1 MCLKSWTAGAALV
14 PWRLRFDIAL
24 RQTLDPGKGLSAFLS
39 RIAIVGMALAIAI
52 LLTVQSVMNGFDLEM
67 RERILS
73 LVPHVEV
80 TSSDTSTQWQVLAEQ
95 LARDPGITKVRYFA
109 TADALLMRGQSVTAA
124 RLSTIGEES
133 VAHYSRLVKPALS
146 EWNTDGLILGAALA
160 SRLDLAVGDW
170 VTFILPAETTLG
182 LEPIRV
188 HLSAVLD
195 SKTELDEVL
204 ALVHHDTFK
213 PFAKSSR
220 VTTGLAL
227 QLTDVFAAS
236 QMRWQVARQVPSGFH
251 VTDWRRTHGNLY
263 SAIQLSRDLI
273 GLILLI
279 VIFVAA
285 FNVVS
290 ALMLVVTDRRKV
302 IAMLTAM
309 GARASD
315 IVTIFFLQGAM
326 IGAVG
331 CAFGVCLGAVMAF
344 FAPDLAAGLEQWLD
358 YPLLETDVYPLAF
371 VPVDIRWQDFAMT
384 TAIAMALSVL
394 ASIVPALRAASL
406 PVADTLTH

>member
-1 MCLKSWTAGAALV
+1 V

-24 RQTLDPGKGLSAFLS
+24 RQTLDPGQGLSAFLS

-80 TSSDTSTQWQVLAEQ
+80 TSTDTSTQWDALADQ
-95 LARDPGITKVRYFA
+95 LASDPGITQVRYFA

-124 RLSTIGEES
+124 RLSTVGEDS
-133 VAHYSRLVKPALS
+133 VAHYAPLLKPALS
-146 EWNTDGLILGAALA
+146 EWHPDSLILGAALA
-160 SRLDLAVGDW
+160 SRLSLAVGDW
-170 VTFILPAETTLG
+170 VTFILPAETTVG

-188 HLSAVLD
+188 RLSAVLD
-195 SKTELDEVL
+195 SKTELDEGL

-213 PFAKSSR
+213 PFANSSR

-227 QLTDVFAAS
+227 QLSDVFAAS
-236 QMRWQVARQVPSGFH
+236 QMRWQVAQQVSSRFH

-302 IAMLTAM
+302 VAMLAAM
-309 GARASD
+309 GARAWD

-331 CAFGVCLGAVMAF
+331 CTFGVCLGAVMAF
-344 FAPDLAAGLEQWLD
+344 FAPDLAIGLEQWLD

-371 VPVDIRWQDFAMT
+371 VPVDIRWQDFAST

>member
-1 MCLKSWTAGAALV
+1 M

-80 TSSDTSTQWQVLAEQ
+80 TSSDTSTQWHVLAEQ

-109 TADALLMRGQSVTAA
+109 TADASLMRGQSVTAA
-124 RLSTIGEES
+124 RLSTLGEDS

-146 EWNTDGLILGAALA
+146 EWNTDDLILGAALA

-170 VTFILPAETTLG
+170 VTFILPTETTVG

-188 HLSAVLD
+188 RLSAVLD

-204 ALVHHDTFK
+204 ALVHHGTFK
-213 PFAKSSR
+213 PFVESNR

-236 QMRWQVARQVPSGFH
+236 QMRWQVARQVSPRLH

-302 IAMLTAM
+302 IAMLAAM

-331 CAFGVCLGAVMAF
+331 CALGVCLGAVMAF
-344 FAPDLAAGLEQWLD
+344 FAPDLAIGLEQWLD

>member
-1 MCLKSWTAGAALV
+1 M

-24 RQTLDPGKGLSAFLS
+24 RQTLDPGQGLSAFLS
-39 RIAIVGMALAIAI
+39 RIAIVGLALAIAI

-80 TSSDTSTQWQVLAEQ
+80 TNSDTSTQWHVLADQ
-95 LARDPGITKVRYFA
+95 LASNPGITKVRYFA
-109 TADALLMRGQSVTAA
+109 TADALVMRGQSVTAA
-124 RLSTIGEES
+124 RLTTVGEDS
-133 VAHYSRLVKPALS
+133 VAHYARLVKPALS
-146 EWNTDGLILGAALA
+146 EWKADSLILGAALA
-160 SRLDLAVGDW
+160 SRLGLSVGDW
-170 VTFILPAETTLG
+170 VTFILPAERTVG
-182 LEPIRV
+182 LAPIRV
-188 HLSAVLD
+188 RLSAVLD
-195 SKTELDEVL
+195 SKTELDEGL
-204 ALVHHDTFK
+204 ALVHHDTFQ
-213 PFAKSSR
+213 PFVESNR

-236 QMRWQVARQVPSGFH
+236 QMRWQVAQQVSSRFH

-302 IAMLTAM
+302 IAMLAAM

-331 CAFGVCLGAVMAF
+331 CVLGACLGAVMAF
-344 FAPDLAAGLEQWLD
+344 FAPDLATGLEQWLD

-371 VPVDIRWQDFAMT
+371 VPVDIRWQDFATT
-384 TAIAMALSVL
+384 TAVAMALSVL

>member
-1 MCLKSWTAGAALV
+1 V

-80 TSSDTSTQWQVLAEQ
+80 TSSDTSTQWHVLAEQ

-146 EWNTDGLILGAALA
+146 EWNTDDLILGAALA

-170 VTFILPAETTLG
+170 VTFILPTETTVG

-188 HLSAVLD
+188 RLSAVLD

-204 ALVHHDTFK
+204 ALVHHHTFK
-213 PFAKSSR
+213 PFVESNR

-236 QMRWQVARQVPSGFH
+236 QMRWQVARQVSPRFH

-302 IAMLTAM
+302 IAMLAAM

-315 IVTIFFLQGAM
+315 IVTIFFLQGAI

-331 CAFGVCLGAVMAF
+331 CALGVCLGAVMAF
-344 FAPDLAAGLEQWLD
+344 FAPDLAIGLEQWLD

>member
-1 MCLKSWTAGAALV
+1 M

-80 TSSDTSTQWQVLAEQ
+80 TSADTSTQWHVLAEQ

-133 VAHYSRLVKPALS
+133 VAHYSRLVEPALS
-146 EWNTDGLILGAALA
+146 EWNTDDLILGAALA

-170 VTFILPAETTLG
+170 VTFILPTETTVG

-188 HLSAVLD
+188 RLSAVLD

-204 ALVHHDTFK
+204 ALVHHGTFK
-213 PFAKSSR
+213 PFVESNR

-236 QMRWQVARQVPSGFH
+236 QMRWQVARQVSPRLH

-302 IAMLTAM
+302 IAMLAAM

-331 CAFGVCLGAVMAF
+331 CALGVCLGAVMAF
-344 FAPDLAAGLEQWLD
+344 FAPDLAIGLEQWLD

>member
-1 MCLKSWTAGAALV
+1 V

-24 RQTLDPGKGLSAFLS
+24 RQTLDPGHGLSAFLS

-80 TSSDTSTQWQVLAEQ
+80 TSADASTSWRALEDQ
-95 LARDPGITKVRYFA
+95 LSRDPGIARVRFFA
-109 TADALLMRGQSVTAA
+109 SADALLLRGQSVTAA
-124 RLSTIGEES
+124 RLSTVGEES
-133 VAHYSRLVKPALS
+133 IAHYARLVKPALS
-146 EWNTDGLILGAALA
+146 GWNTDGLILGAALA
-160 SRLDLAVGDW
+160 SRLELAVGDW
-170 VTFILPAETTLG
+170 VTFILPAEKTVG
-182 LEPIRV
+182 FEPIRV
-188 HLSAVLD
+188 RLSAVLD

-204 ALVHHDTFK
+204 ALVHHDTIE
-213 PFAKSSR
+213 PFAASNR

-227 QLTDVFAAS
+227 QLVDVFAAS
-236 QMRWQVARQVPSGFH
+236 QMRWQVAQQVPSEFH

-273 GLILLI
+273 GLILLV

-302 IAMLTAM
+302 IAMLAAM

-331 CAFGVCLGAVMAF
+331 CTLGMILGVVMAF
-344 FAPDLAAGLEQWLD
+344 FAPDMATVIEQWLD

-371 VPVDIRWQDFAMT
+371 VPVDIRWQDFAT
-384 TAIAMALSVL
+384 TSAIAMALSVL
-394 ASIVPALRAASL
+394 ASMVPALRAASL
-406 PVADTLTH
+406 PVAETLTH

>member
-1 MCLKSWTAGAALV
+1 M

-24 RQTLDPGKGLSAFLS
+24 RQTLDPGQGLSAFLS

-80 TSSDTSTQWQVLAEQ
+80 TSTDTSTQWDALADQ
-95 LARDPGITKVRYFA
+95 LASDPGITQVRYFA

-124 RLSTIGEES
+124 RLSTVGEDS
-133 VAHYSRLVKPALS
+133 VAHYAPLLKPALS
-146 EWNTDGLILGAALA
+146 EWHPDSLILGAALA
-160 SRLDLAVGDW
+160 SRLSLAVGDW
-170 VTFILPAETTLG
+170 VTFILPAETTVG

-188 HLSAVLD
+188 RLSAVLD
-195 SKTELDEVL
+195 SKTELDEGL

-213 PFAKSSR
+213 PFANSSR

-227 QLTDVFAAS
+227 QLSDVFAAS
-236 QMRWQVARQVPSGFH
+236 QMRWQVAQQVSSRFH

-302 IAMLTAM
+302 IAMLAAM
-309 GARASD
+309 GARAWD

-331 CAFGVCLGAVMAF
+331 CTFGVCLGAVMAF
-344 FAPDLAAGLEQWLD
+344 FAPDLAIGLEQWLD

-371 VPVDIRWQDFAMT
+371 VPVDIRWQDFAIT

>member
-1 MCLKSWTAGAALV
+1 M

-80 TSSDTSTQWQVLAEQ
+80 TSSDTSTQWHVLAEQ

-146 EWNTDGLILGAALA
+146 EWNTDDLILGAALA

-170 VTFILPAETTLG
+170 VTFILPTETTVG

-188 HLSAVLD
+188 RLSAVLD

-204 ALVHHDTFK
+204 ALVHHGTFK
-213 PFAKSSR
+213 PFVESNR

-236 QMRWQVARQVPSGFH
+236 QMRWQVARQVSPRFH

-302 IAMLTAM
+302 IAMLAAM

-331 CAFGVCLGAVMAF
+331 CALGVCLGAVMAF
-344 FAPDLAAGLEQWLD
+344 FAPDLAIGLEQWLD

>member
-1 MCLKSWTAGAALV
+1 V

-24 RQTLDPGKGLSAFLS
+24 RQTLDPGHGLSAFLS

-80 TSSDTSTQWQVLAEQ
+80 TSADTSTSWRVLEDQ
-95 LARDPGITKVRYFA
+95 LSRDPGIARVRFFA
-109 TADALLMRGQSVTAA
+109 SADALLLRGQSVTAA
-124 RLSTIGEES
+124 RLSTVGAES
-133 VAHYSRLVKPALS
+133 IAHYARLVKPALS
-146 EWNTDGLILGAALA
+146 GWDTDGLILGAALA
-160 SRLDLAVGDW
+160 SRLELAVGDW
-170 VTFILPAETTLG
+170 VTFILPAEKTVG
-182 LEPIRV
+182 FEPIRV
-188 HLSAVLD
+188 RLSAVLD

-204 ALVHHDTFK
+204 ALVHHDAIE
-213 PFAKSSR
+213 PFAASNR

-227 QLTDVFAAS
+227 QLVDVFAAS
-236 QMRWQVARQVPSGFH
+236 QMRWQVAQQVPSEFH

-273 GLILLI
+273 GLILLV

-302 IAMLTAM
+302 IAMLAAM

-331 CAFGVCLGAVMAF
+331 CTLGMILGVVMAF
-344 FAPDLAAGLEQWLD
+344 SAPDMATVIEQWLD

-371 VPVDIRWQDFAMT
+371 VPVDIRWQDFAT
-384 TAIAMALSVL
+384 TSAIAMALSVL

-406 PVADTLTH
+406 PVAETLTH

>member
-1 MCLKSWTAGAALV
+1 V

-24 RQTLDPGKGLSAFLS
+24 RQTLDPGQGLSAFLS

-80 TSSDTSTQWQVLAEQ
+80 TSTDTSTQWDALADQ
-95 LARDPGITKVRYFA
+95 LASDPGITQVRYFA

-124 RLSTIGEES
+124 RLSTVGEDS
-133 VAHYSRLVKPALS
+133 VAHYAPLLKPALS
-146 EWNTDGLILGAALA
+146 EWHPDSLILGAALA
-160 SRLDLAVGDW
+160 SRLSLAVGDW
-170 VTFILPAETTLG
+170 VTFILPAETTVG

-188 HLSAVLD
+188 RLSAVLD
-195 SKTELDEVL
+195 SKTELDEGL

-213 PFAKSSR
+213 PFANSSR

-227 QLTDVFAAS
+227 QLSDVFAAS
-236 QMRWQVARQVPSGFH
+236 QMRWQVAQQVSSRFH

-302 IAMLTAM
+302 IAMLAAM
-309 GARASD
+309 GAGAWD

-331 CAFGVCLGAVMAF
+331 CTFGVCLGAVMAF
-344 FAPDLAAGLEQWLD
+344 FAPDLAIGLEQWLD

-371 VPVDIRWQDFAMT
+371 VPVDIRWQDFAST

>member
-1 MCLKSWTAGAALV
+1 M

-24 RQTLDPGKGLSAFLS
+24 RQTLDPGHGLSAFLS

-80 TSSDTSTQWQVLAEQ
+80 TSADTSTSWRVLEDQ
-95 LARDPGITKVRYFA
+95 LSRDPGIARVRFFA
-109 TADALLMRGQSVTAA
+109 SADALLLRGQSVTAA
-124 RLSTIGEES
+124 RLSTVGEES
-133 VAHYSRLVKPALS
+133 IAHYARLVKPALS
-146 EWNTDGLILGAALA
+146 GWDTDGLILGAALA
-160 SRLDLAVGDW
+160 SRLELAVGDW
-170 VTFILPAETTLG
+170 VTFILPAEKTVG
-182 LEPIRV
+182 FEPIRV
-188 HLSAVLD
+188 RLSAVLD

-204 ALVHHDTFK
+204 ALVHHDAIE
-213 PFAKSSR
+213 PFAASNR

-227 QLTDVFAAS
+227 QLVDVFAAS
-236 QMRWQVARQVPSGFH
+236 QMRWQVAQQVPSEFH

-273 GLILLI
+273 GLILLV

-302 IAMLTAM
+302 IAMLAAM

-331 CAFGVCLGAVMAF
+331 CTLGMILGVVMAF
-344 FAPDLAAGLEQWLD
+344 SAPDMATVIEQWLD

-371 VPVDIRWQDFAMT
+371 VPVDIRWQDFAT
-384 TAIAMALSVL
+384 TSAIAMALSVL

-406 PVADTLTH
+406 PVAETLTH

>member
-1 MCLKSWTAGAALV
+1 M

-80 TSSDTSTQWQVLAEQ
+80 TSADTSTQWHVLAEQ

-146 EWNTDGLILGAALA
+146 EWNTDDLILGAALA

-170 VTFILPAETTLG
+170 VTFILPTETTVG

-188 HLSAVLD
+188 RLSAVLD

-204 ALVHHDTFK
+204 ALVHHGTFK
-213 PFAKSSR
+213 PFVESNR

-236 QMRWQVARQVPSGFH
+236 QMRWQVARQVSPRFH

-302 IAMLTAM
+302 IAMLAAM

-331 CAFGVCLGAVMAF
+331 CALGVCLGAVMAF
-344 FAPDLAAGLEQWLD
+344 FAPDLAIGLEQWLD

>member
-1 MCLKSWTAGAALV
+1 M

-24 RQTLDPGKGLSAFLS
+24 RQTLDPGQGLSAFLS
-39 RIAIVGMALAIAI
+39 RIAIVGLALAIAI

-80 TSSDTSTQWQVLAEQ
+80 TNSDTSTQWHVLADQ
-95 LARDPGITKVRYFA
+95 LASNPGITKVRYFA
-109 TADALLMRGQSVTAA
+109 TADALVMRGQSVTAA
-124 RLSTIGEES
+124 RLTTVGEDS
-133 VAHYSRLVKPALS
+133 VAHYARLVKPALS
-146 EWNTDGLILGAALA
+146 EWKADSLILGAALA
-160 SRLDLAVGDW
+160 SRLGLSVGDW
-170 VTFILPAETTLG
+170 VTFILPAERTVG
-182 LEPIRV
+182 LAPIRV
-188 HLSAVLD
+188 RLSAVLD
-195 SKTELDEVL
+195 SKTELDEGL
-204 ALVHHDTFK
+204 ALVHHDTFQ
-213 PFAKSSR
+213 PFVESNR

-236 QMRWQVARQVPSGFH
+236 QMRWQVAQQVSSRFH

-302 IAMLTAM
+302 IAMLAAM

-331 CAFGVCLGAVMAF
+331 CVLGACLGAVMAF
-344 FAPDLAAGLEQWLD
+344 FAPDLATGLEQWLD

-371 VPVDIRWQDFAMT
+371 VPVDIRWQDFATT
-384 TAIAMALSVL
+384 TAVAMALSVL

-406 PVADTLTH
+406 SVADTLTH

>member
-1 MCLKSWTAGAALV
+1 
-14 PWRLRFDIAL
+14 
-24 RQTLDPGKGLSAFLS
+24 
-39 RIAIVGMALAIAI
+39 
-52 LLTVQSVMNGFDLEM
+52 
-67 RERILS
+67 
-73 LVPHVEV
+73 
-80 TSSDTSTQWQVLAEQ
+80 
-95 LARDPGITKVRYFA
+95 
-109 TADALLMRGQSVTAA
+109 
-124 RLSTIGEES
+124 
-133 VAHYSRLVKPALS
+133 
-146 EWNTDGLILGAALA
+146 
-160 SRLDLAVGDW
+160 
-170 VTFILPAETTLG
+170 
-182 LEPIRV
+182 
-188 HLSAVLD
+188 
-195 SKTELDEVL
+195 
-204 ALVHHDTFK
+204 
-213 PFAKSSR
+213 
-220 VTTGLAL
+220 
-227 QLTDVFAAS
+227 
-236 QMRWQVARQVPSGFH
+236 
-251 VTDWRRTHGNLY
+251 
-263 SAIQLSRDLI
+263 LI

-331 CAFGVCLGAVMAF
+331 CALGVCLGAVMAF

>member
-1 MCLKSWTAGAALV
+1 M

-80 TSSDTSTQWQVLAEQ
+80 TSSDTSTQWHVLAEQ

-146 EWNTDGLILGAALA
+146 EWNTDDLILGAALA

-170 VTFILPAETTLG
+170 VTFILPTETTVG

-188 HLSAVLD
+188 RLSAVLD

-204 ALVHHDTFK
+204 ALVHHGTFK
-213 PFAKSSR
+213 PFVESNR

-236 QMRWQVARQVPSGFH
+236 QMRWQVARQVSPRLH

-302 IAMLTAM
+302 IAMLAAM

-331 CAFGVCLGAVMAF
+331 CALGVCLGAVMAF
-344 FAPDLAAGLEQWLD
+344 FAPDLAIGLEQWLD

-406 PVADTLTH
+406 PVADTLAH

>member
-1 MCLKSWTAGAALV
+1 V

-80 TSSDTSTQWQVLAEQ
+80 TSSDTSTQWHVLAEQ

-146 EWNTDGLILGAALA
+146 EWNTDDLILGAALA

-170 VTFILPAETTLG
+170 VTFILPTETTVG

-188 HLSAVLD
+188 RLSAVLD

-204 ALVHHDTFK
+204 ALVHHGTFK
-213 PFAKSSR
+213 PFVESNR

-236 QMRWQVARQVPSGFH
+236 QMRWQVARQVSPRLH

-302 IAMLTAM
+302 IAMLAAM

-331 CAFGVCLGAVMAF
+331 CALGVCLGAVMAF
-344 FAPDLAAGLEQWLD
+344 FAPDLAIGLEQWLD

>member
-1 MCLKSWTAGAALV
+1 M
-14 PWRLRFDIAL
+14 PWRLRFDIAF
-24 RQTLDPGKGLSAFLS
+24 RQTLDPGQGLSAFLS
-39 RIAIVGMALAIAI
+39 RIAIVGLALAIAI

-80 TSSDTSTQWQVLAEQ
+80 TNSDTSTQWDVLAEQ
-95 LARDPGITKVRYFA
+95 LGSDPGVTTVRYFE
-109 TADALLMRGQSVTAA
+109 TVDALVMRGQSVTAA
-124 RLSTIGEES
+124 RLTTVDEDS
-133 VAHYSRLVKPALS
+133 VAHYGRLVKPALS
-146 EWNTDGLILGAALA
+146 EWKTDSLILGAALA
-160 SRLDLAVGDW
+160 SRLGLAVGDW
-170 VTFILPAETTLG
+170 VTFILPAEPTVG
-182 LEPIRV
+182 LAPIRV
-188 HLSAVLD
+188 RLSAVLD
-195 SKTELDEVL
+195 SKTELDEGL
-204 ALVHHDTFK
+204 ALVHHDAFQ
-213 PFAKSSR
+213 PFVESNR

-236 QMRWQVARQVPSGFH
+236 QMRWQVAQQVSSRFH

-302 IAMLTAM
+302 IAMLAAM

-315 IVTIFFLQGAM
+315 IVAIFFLQGAM

-331 CAFGVCLGAVMAF
+331 CTLGACLGAVMAF
-344 FAPDLAAGLEQWLD
+344 FAPDLAIGLEQWLD

-371 VPVDIRWQDFAMT
+371 VPVDIRWQDFATT
-384 TAIAMALSVL
+384 TAIAMTLSVL

>member
-1 MCLKSWTAGAALV
+1 M

-24 RQTLDPGKGLSAFLS
+24 RQTLDPGHGLSAFLS

-80 TSSDTSTQWQVLAEQ
+80 TSADASTSWRALEDQ
-95 LARDPGITKVRYFA
+95 LSRDPGIARVRFFA
-109 TADALLMRGQSVTAA
+109 SADALLLRGQSVTAA
-124 RLSTIGEES
+124 RLSTVGEES
-133 VAHYSRLVKPALS
+133 IAHYARLVKPALS
-146 EWNTDGLILGAALA
+146 GWNTDGLILGAALA
-160 SRLDLAVGDW
+160 SRLELAVGDW
-170 VTFILPAETTLG
+170 VTFILPAEKTVG
-182 LEPIRV
+182 FEPIRV
-188 HLSAVLD
+188 RLSAVLD

-204 ALVHHDTFK
+204 ALVHHDTIE
-213 PFAKSSR
+213 PFAASNR

-227 QLTDVFAAS
+227 QLVDVFAAS
-236 QMRWQVARQVPSGFH
+236 QMRWQVAQQVPSEFH

-273 GLILLI
+273 GLILLV

-302 IAMLTAM
+302 IAMLAAM

-331 CAFGVCLGAVMAF
+331 CTLGMILGVVMAF
-344 FAPDLAAGLEQWLD
+344 FAPDMATVIEQWLD

-371 VPVDIRWQDFAMT
+371 VPVDIRWQDFAT
-384 TAIAMALSVL
+384 TSAIAMALSVL

-406 PVADTLTH
+406 PVAETLTH

>member
-1 MCLKSWTAGAALV
+1 M

-24 RQTLDPGKGLSAFLS
+24 RQTLDPGHGLSAFLS

-80 TSSDTSTQWQVLAEQ
+80 TSADASTSWRALEDQ
-95 LARDPGITKVRYFA
+95 LSRDPGIARVRFFA
-109 TADALLMRGQSVTAA
+109 SADALLLRGQSVTAA
-124 RLSTIGEES
+124 RLSTVGEES
-133 VAHYSRLVKPALS
+133 IAHYARLVKPALS
-146 EWNTDGLILGAALA
+146 GWNTDGLILGAALA
-160 SRLDLAVGDW
+160 SRLELAVGDW
-170 VTFILPAETTLG
+170 VTFILPAEKTVG
-182 LEPIRV
+182 FEPIRV
-188 HLSAVLD
+188 RLSAVLD

-204 ALVHHDTFK
+204 ALVHHDTIE
-213 PFAKSSR
+213 PFAASNR

-227 QLTDVFAAS
+227 QLVDVFAAS
-236 QMRWQVARQVPSGFH
+236 QMRWQVAQQVPSEFH

-273 GLILLI
+273 GLILLV

-302 IAMLTAM
+302 IAMLAAM

-331 CAFGVCLGAVMAF
+331 CTLGMILGVVMAF
-344 FAPDLAAGLEQWLD
+344 FAPDMATVIEQWLD

-371 VPVDIRWQDFAMT
+371 VPVDIRWQDFAT
-384 TAIAMALSVL
+384 TSAIAMALSVL

-406 PVADTLTH
+406 PVAETLAH

>member
-1 MCLKSWTAGAALV
+1 M

-24 RQTLDPGKGLSAFLS
+24 RQTLDPGHGLSAFLS

-80 TSSDTSTQWQVLAEQ
+80 TSADASTSWRVLEDQ
-95 LARDPGITKVRYFA
+95 LSRDPGIARVRFFA
-109 TADALLMRGQSVTAA
+109 SADALLLRGQSVTAA
-124 RLSTIGEES
+124 RLSTVGEES
-133 VAHYSRLVKPALS
+133 IAHYARLVKPALS
-146 EWNTDGLILGAALA
+146 GWDTDGLILGAALA
-160 SRLDLAVGDW
+160 SRLGLAVGDW
-170 VTFILPAETTLG
+170 VTFILPAEKTVG
-182 LEPIRV
+182 FEPIRV
-188 HLSAVLD
+188 RLSAVLD

-204 ALVHHDTFK
+204 ALVHHDTIE
-213 PFAKSSR
+213 PFAASNR

-227 QLTDVFAAS
+227 QLVDVFAAS
-236 QMRWQVARQVPSGFH
+236 QMRWQVAQQVPSEFH

-273 GLILLI
+273 GLILLV

-302 IAMLTAM
+302 IAMLAAM

-331 CAFGVCLGAVMAF
+331 CTLGMILGVVMAF
-344 FAPDLAAGLEQWLD
+344 FAPDMATVIEQWLD

-371 VPVDIRWQDFAMT
+371 VPVDIRWQDFAT
-384 TAIAMALSVL
+384 TSAIAMALSVL

-406 PVADTLTH
+406 PVAETLAH

>member
-1 MCLKSWTAGAALV
+1 M

-24 RQTLDPGKGLSAFLS
+24 RQTLDPGQGLSAFLS

-80 TSSDTSTQWQVLAEQ
+80 TSTDTSTQWDALADQ
-95 LARDPGITKVRYFA
+95 LASDPGITQVRYFA

-124 RLSTIGEES
+124 RLSTVGEDS
-133 VAHYSRLVKPALS
+133 VAHYAPLLKPALS
-146 EWNTDGLILGAALA
+146 EWHPDSLILGAALA
-160 SRLDLAVGDW
+160 SRLSLAVGDW
-170 VTFILPAETTLG
+170 VTFILPAETTVG

-188 HLSAVLD
+188 RLSAVLD
-195 SKTELDEVL
+195 SKTELDEGL

-213 PFAKSSR
+213 PFANSSR

-227 QLTDVFAAS
+227 QLSDVFAAS
-236 QMRWQVARQVPSGFH
+236 QMRWQVAQQVSSRFH

-302 IAMLTAM
+302 VAMLAAM
-309 GARASD
+309 GARAWD

-331 CAFGVCLGAVMAF
+331 CTFGVCLGAVMAF
-344 FAPDLAAGLEQWLD
+344 FAPDLAIGLEQWLD

-371 VPVDIRWQDFAMT
+371 VPVDIRWQDFAST

>member
-1 MCLKSWTAGAALV
+1 M

-24 RQTLDPGKGLSAFLS
+24 RQTLDPGHGLSAFLS

-80 TSSDTSTQWQVLAEQ
+80 TSADASTSWRALEDQ
-95 LARDPGITKVRYFA
+95 LSRDPGIARVRFFA
-109 TADALLMRGQSVTAA
+109 SADALLLRGQSVTAA
-124 RLSTIGEES
+124 RLSTVGEES
-133 VAHYSRLVKPALS
+133 IAHYARLVKPALS
-146 EWNTDGLILGAALA
+146 GWNTDGLILGAALA
-160 SRLDLAVGDW
+160 SRLGLAVGDW
-170 VTFILPAETTLG
+170 VTFILPAEKTVG
-182 LEPIRV
+182 FEPIRV
-188 HLSAVLD
+188 RLSAVLD

-204 ALVHHDTFK
+204 ALVHHDTIE
-213 PFAKSSR
+213 PFAASNR

-227 QLTDVFAAS
+227 QLVDVFAAS
-236 QMRWQVARQVPSGFH
+236 QMRWQVAQQVPSEFH

-273 GLILLI
+273 GLILLV

-302 IAMLTAM
+302 IAMLAAM

-331 CAFGVCLGAVMAF
+331 CTLGMILGVVMAF
-344 FAPDLAAGLEQWLD
+344 FAPDMATVIEQWLD

-371 VPVDIRWQDFAMT
+371 VPVDIRWQDFAT
-384 TAIAMALSVL
+384 TSAIAMALSVL

-406 PVADTLTH
+406 PVAETLAH

>member
-1 MCLKSWTAGAALV
+1 M

-80 TSSDTSTQWQVLAEQ
+80 TSSDTSTQWHVLAEQ

-146 EWNTDGLILGAALA
+146 EWNTDDLILGAALA

-170 VTFILPAETTLG
+170 VTFILPTETTVG

-188 HLSAVLD
+188 RLSAVLD

-204 ALVHHDTFK
+204 ALVHHGTCK
-213 PFAKSSR
+213 PFVESNR

-236 QMRWQVARQVPSGFH
+236 QMRWQVARQVSPRLH

-302 IAMLTAM
+302 IAMLAAM

-331 CAFGVCLGAVMAF
+331 CALGVCLGAVMAF
-344 FAPDLAAGLEQWLD
+344 FVPDLAIGLEQWLD

>member
-1 MCLKSWTAGAALV
+1 
-14 PWRLRFDIAL
+14 
-24 RQTLDPGKGLSAFLS
+24 
-39 RIAIVGMALAIAI
+39 MALAIAI

-80 TSSDTSTQWQVLAEQ
+80 TSTDTSTQWDALADQ
-95 LARDPGITKVRYFA
+95 LASDPGITQVRYFA

-124 RLSTIGEES
+124 RLSTVGEDS
-133 VAHYSRLVKPALS
+133 VAHYAPLLKPALS
-146 EWNTDGLILGAALA
+146 EWHPDSLILGAALA
-160 SRLDLAVGDW
+160 SRLSLAVGDW
-170 VTFILPAETTLG
+170 VTFILPAETTVG

-188 HLSAVLD
+188 RLSAVLD
-195 SKTELDEVL
+195 SKTELDEGL

-213 PFAKSSR
+213 PFANSSR

-227 QLTDVFAAS
+227 QLSDVFAAS
-236 QMRWQVARQVPSGFH
+236 QMRWQVAQQVSSRFH

-302 IAMLTAM
+302 IAMLAAM
-309 GARASD
+309 GARAWD

-331 CAFGVCLGAVMAF
+331 CTFGVCLGAVMAF
-344 FAPDLAAGLEQWLD
+344 FAPDLAIGLEQWLD

-371 VPVDIRWQDFAMT
+371 VPVDIRWQDFAST

>member
-1 MCLKSWTAGAALV
+1 M

-73 LVPHVEV
+73 LVPHIEV
-80 TSSDTSTQWQVLAEQ
+80 TSSDTSTQWHVVAEQ

-146 EWNTDGLILGAALA
+146 EWNTDDLILGAALA

-170 VTFILPAETTLG
+170 VTFILPTETTVG

-188 HLSAVLD
+188 RLSAVLD

-204 ALVHHDTFK
+204 ALVHHGTFK
-213 PFAKSSR
+213 PFVESNR

-236 QMRWQVARQVPSGFH
+236 QMRWQVARQVSPRFD

-302 IAMLTAM
+302 IAMLAAM

-331 CAFGVCLGAVMAF
+331 CALGVCLGAVMAF
-344 FAPDLAAGLEQWLD
+344 FAPDLAIGLEQWLD

>member
-1 MCLKSWTAGAALV
+1 M

-24 RQTLDPGKGLSAFLS
+24 RQTLDPGQGLSAFLS
-39 RIAIVGMALAIAI
+39 RIAIVGLALAIAI

-80 TSSDTSTQWQVLAEQ
+80 TNSDTSTQWHVLADQ
-95 LARDPGITKVRYFA
+95 LASDRGITKVRYFA
-109 TADALLMRGQSVTAA
+109 TADALVMRGQSVMAASLTSVGEDSVADYA
-124 RLSTIGEES
+124 RL
-133 VAHYSRLVKPALS
+133 LKPALS
-146 EWNTDGLILGAALA
+146 EWKADSLILGAALA
-160 SRLDLAVGDW
+160 SRLGLSVGDW
-170 VTFILPAETTLG
+170 VTFILPAETTVG

-188 HLSAVLD
+188 RLSAVLD
-195 SKTELDEVL
+195 SKTELDEGL

-213 PFAKSSR
+213 PFAESNR

-236 QMRWQVARQVPSGFH
+236 QMRWQVAQQVSSRFQ

-273 GLILLI
+273 WLILLI

-302 IAMLTAM
+302 IAMLAAM

-331 CAFGVCLGAVMAF
+331 CSLGACLGAVMAV
-344 FAPDLAAGLEQWLD
+344 FAPDLATGLEQWLD

-371 VPVDIRWQDFAMT
+371 VPVDIRWQDFATT

-406 PVADTLTH
+406 PIAETLTH

>member
-1 MCLKSWTAGAALV
+1 M

-24 RQTLDPGKGLSAFLS
+24 RQTLDPGQGLSAFLS
-39 RIAIVGMALAIAI
+39 RIAIVGLALAIAI

-80 TSSDTSTQWQVLAEQ
+80 TNSDTSTQWHVLADQ
-95 LARDPGITKVRYFA
+95 LASNPGITKVRYFA
-109 TADALLMRGQSVTAA
+109 TADALVMRGQSVMAASLTSVGEDSVADYA
-124 RLSTIGEES
+124 RL
-133 VAHYSRLVKPALS
+133 LKPTLS
-146 EWNTDGLILGAALA
+146 EWKADSLILGAALA
-160 SRLDLAVGDW
+160 SRLGLSVGDW
-170 VTFILPAETTLG
+170 VTFILPAETTVG
-182 LEPIRV
+182 LAPIRV
-188 HLSAVLD
+188 RLSAVLA
-195 SKTELDEVL
+195 SKTELDEGL

-213 PFAKSSR
+213 PFAESNR

-236 QMRWQVARQVPSGFH
+236 QMRWQVAQQVSSRFQ

-302 IAMLTAM
+302 IAMLAAM

-331 CAFGVCLGAVMAF
+331 CSLGACLGAVMAV
-344 FAPDLAAGLEQWLD
+344 FAPDLATGLEQWLD

-371 VPVDIRWQDFAMT
+371 VPVDIRWQDFATT

-406 PVADTLTH
+406 PIAETLTH

>member
-1 MCLKSWTAGAALV
+1 M

-80 TSSDTSTQWQVLAEQ
+80 TSSDTSTQWHVVAEQ

-146 EWNTDGLILGAALA
+146 EWNTNDLILGAALA

-170 VTFILPAETTLG
+170 VTFILPTETTVG

-188 HLSAVLD
+188 RLSAVLD

-204 ALVHHDTFK
+204 ALVHHDIFK
-213 PFAKSSR
+213 PFAESNR

-236 QMRWQVARQVPSGFH
+236 QMRWQVARQVSPRFD

-302 IAMLTAM
+302 IAMLAAM

-331 CAFGVCLGAVMAF
+331 CALGVCLGAVMAF
-344 FAPDLAAGLEQWLD
+344 FAPDLAIGLEQWLD

>member
-1 MCLKSWTAGAALV
+1 M

-80 TSSDTSTQWQVLAEQ
+80 TSSDTSTQWHVLAEQ

-146 EWNTDGLILGAALA
+146 QWNTDDLILGAALA

-170 VTFILPAETTLG
+170 VTFILPTETTVG

-188 HLSAVLD
+188 RLSAVLD

-204 ALVHHDTFK
+204 ALVHHDIFK
-213 PFAKSSR
+213 PFAESNR

-236 QMRWQVARQVPSGFH
+236 QMRWQVARQVSPRFH

-302 IAMLTAM
+302 IVVLAAM

-315 IVTIFFLQGAM
+315 IVSIFFLQGAM

-331 CAFGVCLGAVMAF
+331 CALGVCLGAVMAF
-344 FAPDLAAGLEQWLD
+344 FAPDLAIGLEQWLD

-384 TAIAMALSVL
+384 TAIAMALSL
-394 ASIVPALRAASL
+394 LGSIVPALRAASL
-406 PVADTLTH
+406 PVADTLAH